1 MFKRFRLGGRVLKT
15 SLAVGLTIY
24 ILQSIGIE
32 RVSLAAIVAVVTVQ
46 RTFYRSIQQSLAKL
60 GSVLLGAVV
69 GTVFGMVM
77 GPTPLAYALVV
88 YIVIISCLRLRWQD
102 SIAVTAVT
110 AIGVIASQAQSL
122 TIYSLQQIFSA
133 LLGGI
138 VALSINFLFTPNHK
152 NEVVEHV
159 LHVDESIRDIMLL
172 VAGEILHP
180 SEFSETF
187 YEQVEHIQSEIIVGL
202 EMSKLFREEQRFN
215 LSEETLAD
223 RYREI
228 FRIFES
234 QIDRLQEM
242 HKLAKRMVTEVPQ
255 AVPVA
260 KLLRILVRVQK
271 KQLQGKMKHYEMLD
285 RAIANLETSFV
296 KMDLPVTRDEFI
308 SRSSLVHLFRE
319 TKKYYSRIRKMP
331 YL

>member
-1 MFKRFRLGGRVLKT
+1 MFKRLHLGGRVLKT
-15 SLAVGLTIY
+15 SLAVGLTIF
-24 ILQSIGIE
+24 ILQSMGIE

-46 RTFYRSIQQSLAKL
+46 RTFYRSMQQSLAKI

-69 GTVFGMVM
+69 GTMFGMVM
-77 GPTPLAYALVV
+77 GPTPLAYALAV

-110 AIGVIASQAQSL
+110 AIGIIASQAQSL
-122 TIYSLQQIFSA
+122 TQYSLQQVFSA

-138 VALSINFLFTPNHK
+138 VALAINFLFVPNHK
-152 NEVVEHV
+152 KEVVEHV
-159 LHVDESIRDIMLL
+159 LHVDESVREMMIL
-172 VAGEILHP
+172 VAQEILHP
-180 SEFSETF
+180 SQFSESF
-187 YEQVEHIQSEIIVGL
+187 HEQVDHIRGEITVGL

-242 HKLAKRMVTEVPQ
+242 HKLAKR
-255 AVPVA
+255 
-260 KLLRILVRVQK
+260 KI
-271 KQLQGKMKHYEMLD
+271 G
-285 RAIANLETSFV
+285 RAHV
-296 KMDLPVTRDEFI
+296 
-308 SRSSLVHLFRE
+308 
-319 TKKYYSRIRKMP
+319 
-331 YL
+331 